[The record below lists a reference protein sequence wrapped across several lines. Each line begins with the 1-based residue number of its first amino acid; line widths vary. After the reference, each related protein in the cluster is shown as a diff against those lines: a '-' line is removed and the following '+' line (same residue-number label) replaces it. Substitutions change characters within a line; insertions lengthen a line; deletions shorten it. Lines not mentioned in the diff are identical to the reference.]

1 MVQSLLIKLAMLAAA
16 VALVFWIGWPMPDES
31 GPEEGE
37 GPTPAPMPRAEPV
50 RDSAIGRSTIQ
61 PGASG
66 PKAGGTTDAS
76 RKLDLNMA
84 TAGELEQLPGIG
96 PVLAQRIV
104 EWRRER
110 GPFTRV
116 DELNHVKGIGE
127 KKLRQIRL
135 LVAVGPSNAPLAGA
149 TPAPKPRQ
157 EAAPLAKDQAGR

>member
-37 GPTPAPMPRAEPV
+37 GPTPAPMPRAESV
-50 RDSAIGRSTIQ
+50 RDSAIGRNTIQ

-76 RKLDLNMA
+76 QKLDLNRA

-104 EWRRER
+104 QWRRER
-110 GPFTRV
+110 GPFKRV

-127 KKLRQIRL
+127 KKLRQIRP
-135 LVAVGPSNAPLAGA
+135 LVTVGSFSAPVAGA

-157 EAAPLAKDQAGR
+157 EAAPRAKDQAER